1 MSMEK
6 SRGSLDSV
14 LRELAQ
20 DDARHGTSVDV
31 QARLLSE
38 VRSIAARRRRRLYR
52 AIALTVVAASVVGVL
67 IVIPRSTPPGSSPIA
82 SPAPE
87 LREVATA
94 FLPLPGATA
103 SPAEAYVVRLEL
115 PRAAL
120 VSVGLDQ
127 TTGAL
132 ISSRS
137 ANTVLADL
145 LVGEDGLARAVRF
158 VHQE

>member
-38 VRSIAARRRRRLYR
+38 VRSIAARRRSRLYR

-67 IVIPRSTPPGSSPIA
+67 IVIPRSTPPGSPPIA
-82 SPAPE
+82 SPAPG

-103 SPAEAYVVRLEL
+103 SPAEAYIVRLEL

-120 VSVGLDQ
+120 VSFGLDQ
-127 TTGAL
+127 TETL

>member
-1 MSMEK
+1 MNMEN
-6 SRGSLDSV
+6 SRGSLDPV

-20 DDARHGTSVDV
+20 DDARHGTSVEV

-38 VRSIAARRRRRLYR
+38 VRSIGARRRRRLYT
-52 AIALTVVAASVVGVL
+52 AVALTMVAASVVGIL
-67 IVIPRSTPPGSSPIA
+67 IVSPRSTPPGSPPIA
-82 SPAPE
+82 PSVPGV
-87 LREVATA
+87 REMATT
-94 FLPLPGATA
+94 FLPLPGAMAPT
-103 SPAEAYVVRLEL
+103 AEAFVVRLEL

-120 VSVGLDQ
+120 VSFGLGQ
-127 TTGAL
+127 TEAL

-137 ANTVLADL
+137 ANTVLADV